1 MDIRAVILALVT
13 LFLAFVMEHMPMPD
27 ILLWL
32 QPSWVLLVVTLL
44 VLNAP
49 STFGI
54 WLALPLGLMLDVEH
68 DTLIGTHILTMAVH
82 IFVLQVLYR
91 RMMMFNF
98 LQQTGVVFLLIGVQQ
113 LLIYWSSAVVSD
125 QVTPVTL
132 WTPALTSALL
142 WPWVYA
148 LGLFVKVR
156 LNLK

>member
-13 LFLAFVMEHMPMPD
+13 LFIAFVLEHMPMPE

-32 QPSWVLLVVTLL
+32 QPSWVLLVATLL

-49 STFGI
+49 STFGL

-68 DTLIGTHILTMAVH
+68 HTLLGTHILSMSLH
-82 IFVLQVLYR
+82 IFILQILYR

-98 LQQTGVVFLLIGVQQ
+98 LQQTGVIFLLVGVQQ
-113 LLIYWSSAVVSD
+113 LLVYWSVALVSE
-125 QVTPVTL
+125 QVTPVSL
-132 WTPALTSALL
+132 WTPALTSALV

-148 LGLFVKVR
+148 LGHAARVR
-156 LNLK
+156 LNLR